1 MLTQAFLPHMRA
13 QHFGRIINVVFIH
26 SIIASPFKSARVSA
40 KHGLP
45 GFPKTMALETR
56 DVVTVINP
64 LCFACI
70 KTPLVKKQIAV
81 QVIENNMSEANV
93 VTKIMLEPMPKK
105 ALIEI
110 EALAQTVHFLID
122 PAAENITGQT
132 LILDGD
138 WTAR

>member
-1 MLTQAFLPHMRA
+1 MLTQAFLSHMRA

-45 GFPKTMALETR
+45 GFHKTMALETR
-56 DVVTVINP
+56 DVITVINP

-81 QVIENNMSEANV
+81 QAIENNMSEANV
-93 VTKIMLEPMPKK
+93 VNKIMLEPMPKK

-110 EALAQTVHFLID
+110 EALAQTVHFLFD
-122 PAAENITGQT
+122 PAAKNITGQT